1 MNSGVVCS
9 EERVKRVSD
18 ARSLRLDGIRQGREK
33 QQVMLQRHNDQLKA
47 EEEAEAAEAAAA
59 AAAAAGGGGD
69 AEEKK
74 APRVKEEEDRN
85 LVVIIKADV
94 QVCPSLHPPLA
105 ALLACHM
112 HQGAISLHI
121 SLSPQPSAAANFSAV
136 RLL

>member
-1 MNSGVVCS
+1 M
-9 EERVKRVSD
+9 KRVSD

-59 AAAAAGGGGD
+59 AGGGSGGD

-74 APRVKEEEDRN
+74 APRVKAEEDRN

-94 QVCPSLHPPLA
+94 QVCPSLRAPLA
-105 ALLACHM
+105 ALSACHM
-112 HQGAISLHI
+112 HVGALRISVTPL
-121 SLSPQPSAAANFSAV
+121 ARGAANFSAV
-136 RLL
+136 WLPWSVW